1 MRKRLTLY
9 TITAIMLGLL
19 IIVVPSTITPQLSLQ
34 EQQDDRQLSP
44 QEDYS
49 KNGGAVNAGA
59 LFVASSDALRIIF
72 VGLIS
77 GIIGVLLFQ
86 YFAKR
91 I

>member
-1 MRKRLTLY
+1 MRKKLTLY

-49 KNGGAVNAGA
+49 KNEGAVNAGA
-59 LFVASSDALRIIF
+59 LFVASSDALRIIV

>member
-34 EQQDDRQLSP
+34 EQQDDRQLSL

-49 KNGGAVNAGA
+49 KNGGAVNAGT
-59 LFVASSDALRIIF
+59 LFVASSDALKIIV

-77 GIIGVLLFQ
+77 GIIGVLLFH